1 MEGEADTIAPDGG
14 ASQANETTTTTIRMK
29 DPKQASSA
37 TIVAPQSPPTTTA
50 QSVLLFYKFHP
61 LSSKKQ
67 DVELYRAALETLCHQ
82 LELKGRILVGCNQH
96 QSEGINGTLSGSL
109 QATKAFVSAMT
120 TTSTTAMT
128 SDNDKSLLQ
137 EDKEEEMCETH
148 QRALTDFWTACRV
161 FYQQAGCEPLT
172 MEAVDFKWSTATTT
186 TIASQPLFPDLNI
199 KIVQELIGTG
209 GVLAPISLDEVQQ
222 GYLTPSEWHERM
234 VELQQQQQQQQQ
246 QETNN
251 NNNSD
256 TVLIDCRNTKE
267 WQIGHFVGATDPST
281 TTFHQFPTWV
291 QQHQQTLAHKK
302 VLMYCTGGIRCE
314 KASAY
319 IRKQVPTV
327 QEVRHLQGG
336 IHKYLDAYGDKE
348 ESLWK
353 GKNFVFDGRGAAT
366 AASDTTI
373 RTKNGAPNC
382 TEKSEVATGESKHTI
397 VGTCLYCTRPHDTF
411 DPGCVCTVCR
421 EPTLV
426 CPSCRETLREYHCQN
441 HTHLR
446 QCYFT
451 ELSSFSAT
459 ELAEQLQDL
468 RTIIQDISVGRKFK
482 QKRKTLTKQCD
493 KIRERLI
500 ALEEGGDGTTSG
512 HSSEMKC
519 RNCGEAGCTGR
530 CWGFHG
536 LKRKRIIDESSSKY
550 QTTIKGNENAK
561 PPKSNGQKKKNANNN
576 GHLQEQKALERQK
589 TIDELV
595 QLQLSSPPSSGRNPN
610 NGIRI
615 PKECTRILHSRT
627 KGKWCGRAL
636 LSVLQEEYAELG
648 DTPKLIKILQLGLLR
663 VNDVPVMTL
672 FDAESLKL
680 KNMDVI
686 SRILHWHE
694 PPIIIPNER
703 IDVQKV
709 LLPAI
714 ARAEY
719 GLDADASIY
728 VCEKPSTVPV
738 HPAGPFL
745 ANSLTIMVEAQEGLT
760 PKSLMPCHRI
770 DRVTS
775 GLTLCCTDAKI
786 VRLIQASIAEGSVHK
801 QYLAKVHGK
810 FPSES
815 TAALAP
821 HSTGLAKWTWMKE
834 SFGEILKVDAPI
846 ETVDPSNGIRKITAQ
861 GKAAQSLFRF
871 IAYDKATDTSM
882 IACSPITGRSHQ
894 LRVHLQWLGFPI
906 VDDLQYDGKMNPS
919 INLSAGV
926 DEVTSRLQTQTKK
939 AGETP
944 TLHLSCISEEY
955 VKAAADICA
964 CCADGPTAAF
974 TPAHLLQGGHQICLH
989 AYRYCIPFF
998 SRGKSNKHSQGSDER
1013 VLLDKVDLKVE
1024 PPTWAFATDLLTDLP
1039 ITLVKK

>member
-1 MEGEADTIAPDGG
+1 MEGETDKIAP
-14 ASQANETTTTTIRMK
+14 AVREAAQEANETK
-29 DPKQASSA
+29 APKEASSSPS
-37 TIVAPQSPPTTTA
+37 TITTA
-50 QSVLLFYKFHP
+50 VILFYKFHP
-61 LSSKKQ
+61 LSSQ
-67 DVELYRAALETLCHQ
+67 RPEVELYRAALEQFCQ
-82 LELKGRILVGCNQH
+82 KLELKGRILVGCNQH
-96 QSEGINGTLSGSL
+96 QSEGINGTLSGRPE
-109 QATKAFVSAMT
+109 AINAFVHAMT
-120 TTSTTAMT
+120 TAHKNEKSILEE
-128 SDNDKSLLQ
+128 DDKL
-137 EDKEEEMCETH
+137 CETH
-148 QRALTDFWTACRV
+148 QRAQTEFWTACRV
-161 FYQQAGCEPLT
+161 FYEQAGCESLT
-172 MEAVDFKWSTATTT
+172 LDAADVKWSTTTT
-186 TIASQPLFPDLNI
+186 CTDDSDSQPLFPDLNI

-209 GVLAPISLDEVQQ
+209 GVLAPISLEEVQQ

-234 VELQQQQQQQQQ
+234 VAFQQQ

-251 NNNSD
+251 SDNSD

-291 QQHQQTLAHKK
+291 QQHQETLANKK

-319 IRKQVPTV
+319 IRNQVPTV

-353 GKNFVFDGRGAAT
+353 GKNFVFDGRGAAV
-366 AASDTTI
+366 AASNTTQ
-373 RTKNGAPNC
+373 TAKNGAPNC
-382 TEKSEVATGESKHTI
+382 AETAKAQTGENKHTI
-397 VGTCLYCTRPHDTF
+397 VGACLYCTTPHDTF

-426 CPSCRETLREYHCQN
+426 CPSCRENIREYHCQN
-441 HTHLR
+441 HIHLR

-451 ELSSFSAT
+451 DLSSFSAT
-459 ELAEQLQDL
+459 ELAQQLQDL
-468 RTIIQDISVGRKFK
+468 RTIIQDIAVGRKFK

-493 KIRERLI
+493 KIRERLF
-500 ALEEGGDGTTSG
+500 ALEEGGDGSGRHIMDVAGTTTG
-512 HSSEMKC
+512 HPSELKC

-536 LKRKRIIDESSSKY
+536 LKRKRIIDENNSKCH
-550 QTTIKGNENAK
+550 QTPTEGNENVK
-561 PPKSNGQKKKNANNN
+561 PHKRNSEQKKKNANNN

-595 QLQLSSPPSSGRNPN
+595 QLQLSSPPSSGRNPD

-663 VNDVPVMTL
+663 VNDVPVITL

-694 PPIIIPNER
+694 PPVTIPHER
-703 IDVQKV
+703 IGVQKV
-709 LLPAI
+709 VLPAK
-714 ARAEY
+714 ARVEY

-775 GLTLCCTDAKI
+775 GLTLCCTDTKI

-801 QYLAKVHGK
+801 QYLAKVQGK

-815 TAALAP
+815 TACWAP
-821 HSTGLAKWTWMKE
+821 HSTDLAKWTWMKE
-834 SFGEILKVDAPI
+834 SIGEILKVDAPI
-846 ETVDPSNGIRKITAQ
+846 ETIDPSNGIRKITAQ
-861 GKAAQSLFRF
+861 GKTAQSLFRF

-926 DEVTSRLQTQTKK
+926 DEVTSRLQAQTKK
-939 AGETP
+939 TS
-944 TLHLSCISEEY
+944 TLHLSCISEEG

-964 CCADGPTAAF
+964 CCTEGPGAAF

-989 AYRYCIPFF
+989 AYRYRIPFF
-998 SRGKSNKHSQGSDER
+998 SRGKGNKSTQGSGER

-1024 PPTWAFATDLLTDLP
+1024 APTWAFATDLLTDLP
-1039 ITLVKK
+1039 ISLVNK